1 MADVETKDKLYAFE
15 EKLRRRY
22 SLLSKL
28 FILLT
33 VLLVSWVVIVIFSVY
48 ILRYGYNWALLP
60 LNDWILL
67 VSILFLIFIVL
78 ELIFYFHYSS
88 VKNKI
93 VELEK
98 PKPEFINGK
107 RVHVYTYPE
116 GVEGGIFSKTY
127 VGIDEHN
134 VLRLRTLM
142 VPPDELWSQKTSEQN
157 TQDIEPSQGQSSK
170 EEEEKK

>member
-1 MADVETKDKLYAFE
+1 MCIRD
-15 EKLRRRY
+15 
-22 SLLSKL
+22 S
-28 FILLT
+28 
-33 VLLVSWVVIVIFSVY
+33 
-48 ILRYGYNWALLP
+48 
-60 LNDWILL
+60 
-67 VSILFLIFIVL
+67 
-78 ELIFYFHYSS
+78 
-88 VKNKI
+88 
-93 VELEK
+93 
-98 PKPEFINGK
+98 
-107 RVHVYTYPE
+107 TYPE